1 MAAHKVTPSLWFPG
15 NAAEAIDFYSR
26 VFDVTVVESE
36 DYPEGSYGGANG
48 LMTAT
53 IELESQRLMF
63 LNAGPEFP
71 FTEAFSLVVD
81 CDGAA
86 EVDRYWDALLADG
99 GEPSQCGWLKDR
111 FGLSWQIVPRQLTQY
126 LRDPDPAKRKAVMEA
141 MLQMSKI
148 EVSGLDAAY
157 AGA

>member
-1 MAAHKVTPSLWFPG
+1 
-15 NAAEAIDFYSR
+15 
-26 VFDVTVVESE
+26 
-36 DYPEGSYGGANG
+36 
-48 LMTAT
+48 MTAT
-53 IELESQRLMF
+53 IELEGQRLMF

-81 CDGAA
+81 CDSAV